1 MQKTQDSLYYRSKH
15 YYGLWTGILA
25 RSNALKLK
33 CLCLW
38 MNLFITNIQ
47 LLLKLAIL
55 VALHANHLSK
65 QNQLLIHILHKMLT
79 DGLEWC
85 GSLVDYCDVFISC
98 LDFRHSDGT
107 HSLQTIQTPTSLMA
121 WGWVTVIF
129 GWTTPLRSFYILMWS
144 FLLFFLRVAVSLVTY
159 NNIQEP

>member
-1 MQKTQDSLYYRSKH
+1 MDWYFGQKQCFKIKMPLFMNEFVYY
-15 YYGLWTGILA
+15 
-25 RSNALKLK
+25 
-33 CLCLW
+33 
-38 MNLFITNIQ
+38 NIQ

-107 HSLQTIQTPTSLMA
+107 HSLQTIHWWESNAMINSSKSFLKQTPTSLMA
-121 WGWVTVIF
+121 WGWVTFIF
-129 GWTTPLRSFYILMWS
+129 GWTTPLRSFYILS
-144 FLLFFLRVAVSLVTY
+144 FFFFFFC
-159 NNIQEP
+159 E